1 MVDDLFLEVLDE
13 MITLENSSLQD
24 LMKKLNFQLLL

>member
-13 MITLENSSLQD
+13 MITLEEDEKSKNDEEVQ
-24 LMKKLNFQLLL
+24 NNI